1 MRIRLTFVLGMLLC
15 LGGCTGF
22 FFQPQRA
29 QVRTPDEIPVAYED
43 VYLHAADGVRLHA
56 WFLPAQGTVKGTI
69 LHLHGNA
76 ENISTHIGSVYWLP
90 ARGFNVF
97 MLDYRGY
104 GLSLGTP
111 TLAGVQLDIDAAMAT
126 LLRRRDVDP
135 QRIVVL
141 GQSLGGAFA
150 VYNVTHSP
158 FRKHIRALV
167 IDSTFTGF
175 REITREKLA
184 SFWLTWPFQYPISWT
199 VDDDYSPIEFIAQVS
214 PIPLLIIQGE
224 EDGIVPVHHA
234 QVLYAAA
241 RQPKTLWIEKGV
253 GHIRSLD
260 KPAVRNAL
268 VEYLAGELSRSPPR
282 AASTVSTMR

>member
-1 MRIRLTFVLGMLLC
+1 MRIRLAFVFGMLLC

-22 FFQPQRA
+22 FFQPQRV
-29 QVRTPDEIPVAYED
+29 QVRTPDVIPLAYED
-43 VYLHAADGVRLHA
+43 VYFHAPDGVHLHA
-56 WFLPAQGTVKGTI
+56 WFLPAQGEVKGTI

-104 GLSLGTP
+104 GLSDGTP
-111 TLAGVQLDIDAAMAT
+111 TLGGVQLDIDAAMAT
-126 LLRRRDVDP
+126 LLRRQDVDP
-135 QRIVVL
+135 RRIVVL
-141 GQSLGGAFA
+141 GQSLGGALA

-158 FRKHIRALV
+158 FRDHIRTLV
-167 IDSTFTGF
+167 IDSTFTGY
-175 REITREKLA
+175 REIAREKLG
-184 SFWLTWPFQYPISWT
+184 SFWVTWPFQYPISWT
-199 VDDDYSPIEFIAQVS
+199 VDDDYSPIDFVAQVS

-234 QVLYAAA
+234 QVLFAAA

-253 GHIRSLD
+253 GHIRALD

-268 VEYLAGELSRSPPR
+268 VEFLSGELSRLPSRPAGAVP
-282 AASTVSTMR
+282 TMR